1 MRVVVAKV
9 GDGGNPMDDKC
20 PGILNCP
27 TAAALGEPGGMD
39 TCIPVNLT
47 RCGGDGSMESV
58 EGVNDSGIDIE
69 TTRVSDELDILPD
82 GLVVPNGKPMPDP

>member
-1 MRVVVAKV
+1 MGVVVAKV
-9 GDGGNPMDDKC
+9 DDDGNPMDNEC
-20 PGILNCP
+20 PGILNSP
-27 TAAALGEPGGMD
+27 TAAAFGEPGGMD

>member
-1 MRVVVAKV
+1 
-9 GDGGNPMDDKC
+9 
-20 PGILNCP
+20 
-27 TAAALGEPGGMD
+27 
-39 TCIPVNLT
+39 
-47 RCGGDGSMESV
+47 MESV